1 MELLGRFYFV
11 LFAGLN
17 GPLVIFVI
25 FFVMF
30 PVIVAFVIF
39 LAPLL
44 ELLICPATELTYS
57 ALATAAAISTAAVN
71 TKAIDKL
78 TIFYL

>member
-1 MELLGRFYFV
+1 MSYYFV
-11 LFAGLN
+11 LFVALN

-44 ELLICPATELTYS
+44 ELLVCPATELTYS
-57 ALATAAAISTAAVN
+57 ALATAAAINTTAVN
-71 TKAIDKL
+71 TKAIERL
-78 TIFYL
+78 TIFYI